1 MTTASPPLS
10 QSVPQPRTR
19 ADHPPGSLRFDWAYV
34 ALSALFIAGLWVD
47 GWAHY
52 HGIADE
58 SFFTPWHFLFY
69 SAFGLVALFT
79 AWHQWRNVQ
88 KGYAFTR
95 ALPVGYWLSLVGVA
109 LFAVGGVGDMIW
121 HTLFGIEDGSEALT
135 SPTHL
140 LLGIGMALVYTGPLR
155 AAWARG
161 DARGWRNLGP
171 AIISSTLL
179 LVLLA
184 FFSSYANPTVNP
196 IAARFGDSAPR
207 FSQDLGVISILWQS
221 ALLAAIPLLLLSR
234 WRLPFGA
241 ITFILTVYALMM
253 TILTDVFVLIPAALV
268 AGLIADVLIQ
278 RLRPTTERAN
288 ALHIVAFAI
297 PALYSACY
305 FVALQLIAGIGWSIH
320 VWAGAIFLSGVV
332 GLLLSLLLDG
342 VRGSVRSA

>member
-1 MTTASPPLS
+1 MTTASPLLS
-10 QSVPQPRTR
+10 QSIPQPRTR
-19 ADHPPGSLRFDWAYV
+19 ADTPPGSLRFDWLYV
-34 ALSALFIAGLWVD
+34 ALSVLFISGLWVD
-47 GWAHY
+47 GWAHF
-52 HGIADE
+52 HGIADD

-88 KGYAFTR
+88 RGYAFTR

-140 LLGIGMALVYTGPLR
+140 MLAIGMALVFTGPLR
-155 AAWARG
+155 AAWARR
-161 DARGWRNLGP
+161 DEARGWRSLGP
-171 AIISSTLL
+171 AIISATLL

-184 FFSSYANPTVNP
+184 FFTSYANPTVNP
-196 IAARFGDSAPR
+196 IAARFGGSAPR

-221 ALLAAIPLLLLSR
+221 AMLAALSLLLLWR

-241 ITFILTVYALMM
+241 FTLMLTVYALMM

-268 AGLIADVLIQ
+268 AGLIADTLVM
-278 RLRPTTERAN
+278 RLRPAPDRAN

-305 FVALQLIAGIGWSIH
+305 FVALQLIAGIGWSVH

-332 GLLLSLLLDG
+332 GLLLSLLLDA
-342 VRGSVRSA
+342 VRSH